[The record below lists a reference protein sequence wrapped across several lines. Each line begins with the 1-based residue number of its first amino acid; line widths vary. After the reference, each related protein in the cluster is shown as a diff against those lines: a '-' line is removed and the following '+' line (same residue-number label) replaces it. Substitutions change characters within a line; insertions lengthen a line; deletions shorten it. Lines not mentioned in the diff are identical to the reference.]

1 MTARRRIAKLVRDT
15 TTPLGAVVTAPVAA
29 VEVAGSV
36 WRATRGSV
44 AAVTAVAESLPRLAR
59 QAETILD
66 AVRPPAQ
73 QVATALDVD
82 TVDRLVLAIKT
93 VPEVLAAVLGAVGG
107 FEVFVVNAEATR
119 DAADLTVQR
128 AAGAVTDVNL
138 LIAQTAASLDQAAGV
153 VAGGESLVRDAQLLT
168 RRVSGVVD
176 AADGIAVLARQI
188 VDTAA
193 VLIDMTRPAVE
204 LWIELSRRADEPARI
219 LLEAAENAAPKIA
232 AMAPDVLAALDE
244 LSDRL
249 PDLLRRVDSEL
260 LPTVRALQRTP
271 GDVRALRDSVE
282 EINPKLGEVEAE
294 LAGLPGAKALRRR
307 GRRAEPEAVADPD
320 TRRPSHRDG
329 V

>member
-1 MTARRRIAKLVRDT
+1 MAKLGRDA
-15 TTPLGAVVTAPVAA
+15 TTPLGVVVAVPVAT
-29 VEVAGSV
+29 VEVVGSV
-36 WRATRGSV
+36 WRATRGGV

-93 VPEVLAAVLGAVGG
+93 VPEVLAAVLGAVAR
-107 FEVFVVNAEATR
+107 FEVFVVDAEATR

-138 LIAQTAASLDQAAGV
+138 LIAQTAESLNQAAGV

-188 VDTAA
+188 VDTAT

-204 LWIELSRRADEPARI
+204 LWIELSRRADQPARI

-294 LAGLPGAKALRRR
+294 LAGLPGAKTLRRR

-320 TRRPSHRDG
+320 TRRSPHHDG